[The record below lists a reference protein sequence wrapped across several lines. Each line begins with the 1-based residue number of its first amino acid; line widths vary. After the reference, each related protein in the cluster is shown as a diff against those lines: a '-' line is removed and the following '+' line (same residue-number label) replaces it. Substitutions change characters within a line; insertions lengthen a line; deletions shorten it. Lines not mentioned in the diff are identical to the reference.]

1 MWGFL
6 TQTPVNGVLL
16 FQFNLGTQALDLC
29 LQSIGLVLGSTL
41 LEGSGSLVNKVLSIL
56 QTKAEELLNLL
67 DHLEL
72 LSTSGLED
80 NIKRGLLLGLSGCTS
95 SGTSSNSN
103 SCSSG
108 LDAIFIFQNLSEF
121 VNFLYGKVD

>member
-16 FQFNLGTQALDLC
+16 FQFNLSTKAFDLS
-29 LQSIGLVLGSTL
+29 LKGLGLILGSTL
-41 LEGSGSLVNKVLSIL
+41 LEGSGSLVNKILSVL

-80 NIKRGLLLGLSGCTS
+80 NVERGLLLGLSGTS
-95 SGTSSNSN
+95 GSGTSGNSN
-103 SCSSG
+103 SCSGG
-108 LDAIFIFQNLSEF
+108 LNAIFVFQNLSEF
-121 VNFLYGKVD
+121 VNFLYGEVH